1 MGGGRFPWVK
11 VPLWTRGEEGG
22 LSAAVSRMA
31 SSVNFGCGG
40 DCTVGR
46 PTAD

>member
-22 LSAAVSRMA
+22 LSAAVSQME
-31 SSVNFGCGG
+31 FMGIY
-40 DCTVGR
+40 GR
-46 PTAD
+46 REVSLGEGSPK